1 MSIAERHAAER
12 DAALQSVAE
21 HRALLGE
28 LNGRA
33 GADREA
39 LQADLAVAR
48 VAEFDA
54 RDKAQLCER
63 QLNEASERE
72 KQLMN
77 RLTAELIDKAAGAEA
92 LAALE
97 ARCADAE
104 ARIETTTSELNQAR
118 AALTEASAE
127 RVVLVSTAQA
137 AEAAAVKADERLAAI
152 GREERERREALAASL
167 RGEAVS
173 RHAALEDEV
182 RTMEATIADLH
193 HQLGRAARERGRSSD
208 GLGSARYGGD
218 AAALTL
224 ALLGASGASALALPT
239 LTAGAGGS
247 RAMDEMASRLAA
259 AERERDTIEQQ
270 RRTLAM
276 QLRSVSDGQASE
288 RAAASARAEQTQRQL
303 RRLEEETG
311 SLRQERARLLGQVA
325 ELEQQLHASQTEL
338 RQLCHMSAEEKRI
351 ADEASSAQVASL
363 QHQLS
368 DARALHD
375 QSASEVEELLRSQE
389 DLAGRYR
396 DEAKRLA
403 ERSESLVNELRAES
417 ERLTVRNAELAAQLA
432 QQHRLTDSL
441 ERSERERSA
450 QLVLA
455 QQKLKETTLLRS
467 QQSARLAQLQA
478 AEAAWQTERKVL
490 LRQAR
495 ADHAA
500 ATATLAPPRASAAL
514 ALADAG
520 QVGATSA
527 SVRRKAARDIKATA
541 ALEVEQAL
549 AAARLAQRQPPAV
562 TAE

>member
-1 MSIAERHAAER
+1 
-12 DAALQSVAE
+12 
-21 HRALLGE
+21 
-28 LNGRA
+28 
-33 GADREA
+33 
-39 LQADLAVAR
+39 
-48 VAEFDA
+48 
-54 RDKAQLCER
+54 
-63 QLNEASERE
+63 
-72 KQLMN
+72 
-77 RLTAELIDKAAGAEA
+77 
-92 LAALE
+92 
-97 ARCADAE
+97 
-104 ARIETTTSELNQAR
+104 
-118 AALTEASAE
+118 
-127 RVVLVSTAQA
+127 
-137 AEAAAVKADERLAAI
+137 
-152 GREERERREALAASL
+152 
-167 RGEAVS
+167 
-173 RHAALEDEV
+173 
-182 RTMEATIADLH
+182 
-193 HQLGRAARERGRSSD
+193 
-208 GLGSARYGGD
+208 
-218 AAALTL
+218 
-224 ALLGASGASALALPT
+224 
-239 LTAGAGGS
+239 
-247 RAMDEMASRLAA
+247 MDEMASRLAA

-338 RQLCHMSAEEKRI
+338 RQLRHMSAEEKRI